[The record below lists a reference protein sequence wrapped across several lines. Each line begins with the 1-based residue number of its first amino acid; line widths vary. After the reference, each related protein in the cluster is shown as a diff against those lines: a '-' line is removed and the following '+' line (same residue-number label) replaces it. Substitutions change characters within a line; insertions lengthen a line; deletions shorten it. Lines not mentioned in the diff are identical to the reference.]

1 MSLLRICYFTYF
13 HCLSYVFLLRCAACV
28 AACVAAQCRSAVTA
42 VHLPT
47 DNRKQLL
54 LPVPVQPAVAERKA
68 AQRSAAQSCCSSPD
82 SESSTHIH
90 THTCTQC
97 AVSLCRCWRRSQRW
111 PCVLKCALG
120 FLRTKNWS
128 TAPNTHTH
136 THRNRHAHE
145 DRRQGQQGLK
155 ARALDT
161 HIHTVTN
168 RETHTHLH
176 SHDCHCLPLLTTSAT
191 SCRRCF
197 CFTQLSR
204 SLFLSLA
211 LKHTH
216 SLCAWRCQTAR
227 CWLKVYWMNEWVS
240 TKRAELSRDL
250 SWVL

>member
-1 MSLLRICYFTYF
+1 M
-13 HCLSYVFLLRCAACV
+13 
-28 AACVAAQCRSAVTA
+28 
-42 VHLPT
+42 
-47 DNRKQLL
+47 
-54 LPVPVQPAVAERKA
+54 PVQPAVAERKA

-136 THRNRHAHE
+136 TQKQTRT
-145 DRRQGQQGLK
+145 RRQTTRP
-155 ARALDT
+155 ARPKSS
-161 HIHTVTN
+161 
-168 RETHTHLH
+168 RSRHTHRH
-176 SHDCHCLPLLTTSAT
+176 KQRDSHTLALTRLSLPLL
-191 SCRRCF
+191 C
-197 CFTQLSR
+197 SR
-204 SLFLSLA
+204 QAQQVVAAAFVLLNSLA
-211 LKHTH
+211 L
-216 SLCAWRCQTAR
+216 SLCLSLLNTRTLFAR
-227 CWLKVYWMNEWVS
+227 GVARLFSQQLKVYWMNEWVS

>member
-13 HCLSYVFLLRCAACV
+13 HCLSYVFLLRC

-136 THRNRHAHE
+136 TQKQART
-145 DRRQGQQGLK
+145 RRQTTRP
-155 ARALDT
+155 ARPKSSRSR
-161 HIHTVTN
+161 H
-168 RETHTHLH
+168 THTHRH
-176 SHDCHCLPLLTTSAT
+176 KQRDSHTLALTRLSLPASAHDKRNKLSPLLLFYST
-191 SCRRCF
+191 
-197 CFTQLSR
+197 LSL
-204 SLFLSLA
+204 SLSLSLA

-216 SLCAWRCQTAR
+216 SLCAWRCQTAS

>member
-1 MSLLRICYFTYF
+1 M
-13 HCLSYVFLLRCAACV
+13 
-28 AACVAAQCRSAVTA
+28 
-42 VHLPT
+42 
-47 DNRKQLL
+47 
-54 LPVPVQPAVAERKA
+54 PVQPAVAERKA

-128 TAPNTHTH
+128 TAPNTHSQTRTRRQTTRPARPKSSRSRHTH
-136 THRNRHAHE
+136 T
-145 DRRQGQQGLK
+145 D
-155 ARALDT
+155 
-161 HIHTVTN
+161 TN

-176 SHDCHCLPLLTTSAT
+176 SHDCHCLLLLTTSAT

-204 SLFLSLA
+204 SLSLSLA

-240 TKRAELSRDL
+240 TKRTELNRDL
-250 SWVL
+250 SWLYKFSN